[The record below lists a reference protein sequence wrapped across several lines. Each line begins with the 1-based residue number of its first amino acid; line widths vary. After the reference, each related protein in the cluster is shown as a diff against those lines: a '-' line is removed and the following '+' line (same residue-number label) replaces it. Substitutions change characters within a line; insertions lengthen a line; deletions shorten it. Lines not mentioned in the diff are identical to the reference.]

1 MQLKNYH
8 KIVSNIPEETRRDVR
23 LSMHILDRIHEL
35 LEIKFSGKQK
45 DLAIALGVTEAAISK
60 MINGIQNFNIQTIVK
75 LERVFNAKILEVCT
89 DLEDDDYIEVR
100 VKNSVRKTISVSKD
114 GLETEEEYLS
124 TSNIEVLNYL

>member
-8 KIVSNIPEETRRDVR
+8 KIVTSISATTRRDVQ

-45 DLAIALGVTEAAISK
+45 DLAIALGVTEAAVSK

-75 LERVFNAKILEVCT
+75 LENVFNAKILEVCS

-100 VKNSVRKTISVSKD
+100 VKNTVRKKILVSKD
-114 GLETEEEYLS
+114 GLETEDEYFS
-124 TSNIEVLNYL
+124 TPKLQIINF

>member
-8 KIVSNIPEETRRDVR
+8 KIVSSIPATTRREVQ

-45 DLAIALGVTEAAISK
+45 DLAIALGVTEAAVSK

-75 LERVFNAKILEVCT
+75 LENVFNAKILEVCS

-100 VKNSVRKTISVSKD
+100 VKNTVRKTILVSKD
-114 GLETEEEYLS
+114 GLETEEEYFS
-124 TSNIEVLNYL
+124 TSKLQVINF